1 MNNIYEEKNEYGN
14 ITISDSVIANIIIE
28 EIAKYNGRVLITN
41 SKGKSVSRLY
51 KTMGGSP
58 ATNIETVIDENG
70 LLSIKFYIVL
80 KFGMSIKHSTEY
92 IIDDI
97 AKEIELATGKLPKK
111 ITVVVSGVLSK
122 RLARRNIEVERVYE
136 PK

>member
-1 MNNIYEEKNEYGN
+1 MSNIYEEKNSYGK
-14 ITISDSVIANIIIE
+14 IAVSESVIANIIVE
-28 EIAKYNGRVLITN
+28 EIEKYSGRVLITN

-58 ATNIETVIDENG
+58 ATNIEIEKDDNG
-70 LLSIKFYIVL
+70 LLSVKFHIVL
-80 KFGMSIKHSTEY
+80 KFGMSIKHSTEL

-97 AKEIELATGKLPKK
+97 AKEIEIATGSLPKK
-111 ITVVVSGVLSK
+111 IIVIVSGVLSK
-122 RLARRNIEVERVYE
+122 RLARRNIEVEKVYE